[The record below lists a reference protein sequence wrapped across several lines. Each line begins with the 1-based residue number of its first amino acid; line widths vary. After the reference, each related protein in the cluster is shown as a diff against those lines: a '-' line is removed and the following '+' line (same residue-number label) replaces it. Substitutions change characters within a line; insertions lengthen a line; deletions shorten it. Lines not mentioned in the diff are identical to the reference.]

1 MFVNIGEYLF
11 PEFKYRWFIEELKVN
26 VSKEL
31 DFKMEV
37 NNIKEQ
43 SNLMKNVKNFSV
55 PKTFDHICGVLTN
68 F

>member
-37 NNIKEQ
+37 NNIKE
-43 SNLMKNVKNFSV
+43 
-55 PKTFDHICGVLTN
+55 
-68 F
+68 